1 MTRNL
6 NEETTTGSI
15 AGHSRPVDTVI
26 RRIDTDEED
35 NKCPYC
41 STLAKTGGRV
51 KCGHCGR

>member
-1 MTRNL
+1 MTNL

-15 AGHSRPVDTVI
+15 AGHSKPVDVVVK
-26 RRIDTDEED
+26 RIDIDEEG

-41 STLAKTGGRV
+41 SALAKTGGRV